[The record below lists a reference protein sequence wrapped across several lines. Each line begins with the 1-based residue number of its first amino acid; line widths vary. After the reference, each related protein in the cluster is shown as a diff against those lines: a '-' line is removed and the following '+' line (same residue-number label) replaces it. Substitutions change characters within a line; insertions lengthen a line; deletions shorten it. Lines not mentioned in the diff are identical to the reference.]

1 MQNNNAIQKT
11 YCLCEA
17 RNAVENDYC
26 SKGGSVNNASISR
39 IRQYQIQP
47 RKPPLKDRSKRLIT
61 GVGSSIERSARK
73 AAYREPGKTQRYTLP

>member
-1 MQNNNAIQKT
+1 MQNHNAIQKT

-17 RNAVENDYC
+17 RNAVEKDYR
-26 SKGGSVNNASISR
+26 SKEASANNASISR

-47 RKPPLKDRSKRLIT
+47 RKPPLKGRSKRLIT

-73 AAYREPGKTQRYTLP
+73 AAYREPAKTQRYTLP